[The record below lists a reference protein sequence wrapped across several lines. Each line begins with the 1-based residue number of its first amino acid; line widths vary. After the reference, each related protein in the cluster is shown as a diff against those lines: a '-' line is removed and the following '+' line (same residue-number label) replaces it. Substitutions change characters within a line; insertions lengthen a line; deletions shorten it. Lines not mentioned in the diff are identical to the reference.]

1 MFEACNDPILEVR
14 GQVRCTFNFRER
26 ERERD
31 LVHFDA
37 EYMH

>member
-1 MFEACNDPILEVR
+1 MTQFWRLEGRYVALLIL
-14 GQVRCTFNFRER
+14 ER